1 MRQRCGLAKT
11 PILSTAT
18 HNWDISHISK
28 SSPWEARALCP
39 TVGTPNLV
47 NCTKEMSP
55 QNITF
60 WKTSGAYV
68 QETLRAI
75 GNWESTLK
83 GPCIDSVIQGPSTKA
98 VVWIVPRPYVKEIHL
113 FILKH
118 LLEDQGPLWTL
129 SRDRS
134 AGEHHFF
141 TPSKFLAQ
149 TLVSDI
155 FTLSQYLISASK
167 HIQSQQSLAAMIKLA
182 GTLHT
187 LALYSLVNSLDAT
200 CPHTLSWLL

>member
-1 MRQRCGLAKT
+1 M
-11 PILSTAT
+11 
-18 HNWDISHISK
+18 
-28 SSPWEARALCP
+28 
-39 TVGTPNLV
+39 
-47 NCTKEMSP
+47 
-55 QNITF
+55 
-60 WKTSGAYV
+60 
-68 QETLRAI
+68 
-75 GNWESTLK
+75 
-83 GPCIDSVIQGPSTKA
+83 
-98 VVWIVPRPYVKEIHL
+98 

-134 AGEHHFF
+134 TGEHHFF

-155 FTLSQYLISASK
+155 FTLSHYLISASR

-200 CPHTLSWLL
+200 CPHTLS